1 MVIDNYYGDSM
12 QINIRDFILD
22 ELDDNEISELLYAV
36 VLRIRHN
43 TLTKTFSNKAVK
55 LAFSIVLSDMNDT
68 QAAIEKK
75 NKRAEINRQNALKRW
90 GKSAGINGDAKTM
103 QSHMQNLCE
112 KNAIADANN
121 TQEVSHEL
129 PNNKD
134 TIQNG
139 ILIDVNSNANDM
151 QKPMQNLCKSDAKVM
166 QNNFAKHIDNK
177 EENIVINNANE
188 MQNVC
193 ETNANDNANKMQTEY
208 ENYANNKPNNT
219 DPKSLKSL
227 LDTFVQQRNELQT
240 QKEETVFTEALND
253 EATAQNKQKADTNI
267 EGMKSIG
274 SVLKRINLPKIHTVE
289 NKSDSDTGSMQIECE
304 NNTIAYANGNAK
316 FMQTECENYTNDMQN
331 LCEDDTSD
339 MQDNTQDDVAD
350 DVTTNIGNPFDI
362 IREIE
367 RESKASI
374 GNDTFKTEYEIYAES
389 YAKKYNNNMQN
400 VCERNANGYA
410 NEYANSYANEMQNY
424 ANDLQA
430 AGNVNN
436 SENTISASNLTSL
449 SYASEKSIVTTVD
462 DLLNES
468 DVREDLSVQ
477 KNKEK
482 EKRTKKEKEN
492 IYNNNIYN
500 NKYIYNNN
508 FKEEKEN
515 LIKEKEE
522 SKNTDNDN
530 TCVNETEK
538 KENTVSHQEKEKSVT
553 QEEYKLSEQIE
564 QKSKR
569 FKAPTAEEVRAYILE
584 KGYSVDAESFV
595 DYYTSKG
602 WVVGKSPMKDWKAAV
617 RTWNKNHAKFNN
629 TSTGNSYYANNRP
642 NRMLTPN
649 EKEAEEYADKLCQR
663 LREKGVLTKD
673 NKPVDYNEGKYKH
686 G

>member
-1 MVIDNYYGDSM
+1 M

-112 KNAIADANN
+112 KNANNKLNN
-121 TQEVSHEL
+121 TS
-129 PNNKD
+129 
-134 TIQNG
+134 
-139 ILIDVNSNANDM
+139 
-151 QKPMQNLCKSDAKVM
+151 
-166 QNNFAKHIDNK
+166 
-177 EENIVINNANE
+177 
-188 MQNVC
+188 
-193 ETNANDNANKMQTEY
+193 
-208 ENYANNKPNNT
+208 
-219 DPKSLKSL
+219 PKSLKSL
-227 LDTFVQQRNELQT
+227 LETFVQQRNELQA
-240 QKEETVFTEALND
+240 QKEETVSIEALND
-253 EATAQNKQKADTNI
+253 ESNAQNEQKADTNI

-274 SVLKRINLPKIHTVE
+274 SLLKGINLPKIHTVE

-304 NNTIAYANGNAK
+304 NYAIAYANGNAK
-316 FMQTECENYTNDMQN
+316 FMQTECENYANDMQD

-339 MQDNTQDDVAD
+339 MQDNTQDDVA
-350 DVTTNIGNPFDI
+350 TNIGNPFDI

-410 NEYANSYANEMQNY
+410 NEYANSYANEMH
-424 ANDLQA
+424 A

-436 SENTISASNLTSL
+436 SENTISASKLTSL
-449 SYASEKSIVTTVD
+449 SYTSEKSIVTTVD

-468 DVREDLSVQ
+468 DVREGLSVQ

-538 KENTVSHQEKEKSVT
+538 KENTVSNQEKEKNVT

-569 FKAPTAEEVRAYILE
+569 FKTPTAEEVRAYILE

-629 TSTGNSYYANNRP
+629 TSTGNGYYTNRP

-663 LREKGVLTKD
+663 LRAAGVLTED
-673 NKPVDYNEGKYKH
+673 NKPVDVDYDKR
-686 G
+686 

>member
-1 MVIDNYYGDSM
+1 M
-12 QINIRDFILD
+12 QINIRDFILN
-22 ELDDNEISELLYAV
+22 ELDNNEVSELLHAV

-43 TLTKTFSNKAVK
+43 TLTKTFSNKAIK

-103 QSHMQNLCE
+103 TMQSHMQNLCE
-112 KNAIADANN
+112 KNTIADANK

-129 PNNKD
+129 PSNKD

-139 ILIDVNSNANDM
+139 MSVDVNSNVNDI

-166 QNNFAKHIDNK
+166 QNNFTKHIDNK

-188 MQNVC
+188 MQ
-193 ETNANDNANKMQTEY
+193 
-208 ENYANNKPNNT
+208 
-219 DPKSLKSL
+219 
-227 LDTFVQQRNELQT
+227 
-240 QKEETVFTEALND
+240 
-253 EATAQNKQKADTNI
+253 
-267 EGMKSIG
+267 
-274 SVLKRINLPKIHTVE
+274 
-289 NKSDSDTGSMQIECE
+289 IECE
-304 NNTIAYANGNAK
+304 NNAIAYANGNAK
-316 FMQTECENYTNDMQN
+316 FMQTECENYANDMQN

-339 MQDNTQDDVAD
+339 MQDNTQDDVI
-350 DVTTNIGNPFDI
+350 TNIGNPFDI
-362 IREIE
+362 IKEIE
-367 RESKASI
+367 RESKAAI
-374 GNDTFKTEYEIYAES
+374 GNNTFKTEYEIYAES
-389 YAKKYNNNMQN
+389 YAKKYNNNMQTE
-400 VCERNANGYA
+400 CERNA

-424 ANDLQA
+424 TNDLQA
-430 AGNVNN
+430 ADNVNN
-436 SENTISASNLTSL
+436 SKNTISASNLTSL
-449 SYASEKSIVTTVD
+449 SCASEKSVVTTID

-500 NKYIYNNN
+500 NKYIYNN

-530 TCVNETEK
+530 ICVNETEK
-538 KENTVSHQEKEKSVT
+538 KENTVSNQEKEKNVT

-569 FKAPTAEEVRAYILE
+569 FKAPTVEEVRAYILE

-602 WVVGKSPMKDWKAAV
+602 WVVGKSPMKDWKAAI

-629 TSTGNSYYANNRP
+629 TSTGNGYYANRP

-649 EKEAEEYADKLCQR
+649 EREAEAYADQLCQQ
-663 LREKGVLTKD
+663 LRAAGVLTED
-673 NKPVDYNEGKYKH
+673 NKPVDVDYDKR
-686 G
+686 